1 MTNATIP
8 SLSLAV
14 SMYRE
19 GTITLAEVARAAILN
34 RVGWR
39 DMWHLL
45 NSLQVAVHGYSWDAD
60 KQYVCDCTKQA
71 QSEARAMI
79 AADKAATKSAG
90 KAPAM
95 IDRIMAKY
103 TGIIAADVGE

>member
-1 MTNATIP
+1 MTNPNSIP

-14 SMYRE
+14 AMYRE
-19 GTITLAEVARAAILN
+19 GTVTLADVAYAAIKN
-34 RVGWR
+34 NVGWR

-45 NSLQVAVHGYSWDAD
+45 NSLQVAVGGLDWESQ
-60 KQYVCDCTKQA
+60 KQYICDETKHA
-71 QSEARAMI
+71 QSLARGRI
-79 AADKAATKSAG
+79 AAEKAAAKQVG

-103 TGIIAADVGE
+103 GA